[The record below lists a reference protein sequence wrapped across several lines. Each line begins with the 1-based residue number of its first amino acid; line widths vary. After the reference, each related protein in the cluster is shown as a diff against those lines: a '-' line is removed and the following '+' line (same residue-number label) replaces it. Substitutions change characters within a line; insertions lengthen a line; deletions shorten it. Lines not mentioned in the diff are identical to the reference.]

1 MDVSS
6 MAFLALVAMGV
17 FLLAGVA
24 QAVTGFGL
32 ALAAVPLLTLV
43 VEPAQA
49 VVVTVVVGTFIAAVG
64 WRQHVSYVEPPLVRR
79 LTGWAM
85 LGLPVGAFALSVLP
99 RRSMASVIA
108 VTVLLLVVAIAAG
121 VRLPSGVTAQRV
133 AGVVSGALLTSTAMN
148 GPPLVLVLQGMNG
161 SPRTFRAT
169 LQAVFCLHDLMA
181 LAAFAVLGAVD
192 STVMVAAA
200 GGLVGVRGGWWLG
213 GHVFDRL
220 SVVMFR
226 RGVLVSL
233 AGASLLACWNAW
245 A

>member
-1 MDVSS
+1 MSS
-6 MAFLALVAMGV
+6 MLTLALVALGV

-43 VEPAQA
+43 IEPAQA
-49 VVVTVVVGTFIAAVG
+49 VVVTVVVGAFITAVG
-64 WRQHVSYVEPPLVRR
+64 WRQHAAYVDPPLVRR
-79 LTGWAM
+79 LTGWAV
-85 LGLPVGAFALSVLP
+85 LGLPLGFLALSLLP
-99 RRSMASVIA
+99 RRTLASVIA
-108 VTVLLLVVAIAAG
+108 ATVLVLVVAIAVG
-121 VRLPSGVTAQRV
+121 VRLPSGTAAQRV
-133 AGVVSGALLTSTAMN
+133 AGFVSGVLLTSTAMN
-148 GPPLVLVLQGMNG
+148 GPPLVLVLQGMNA

-169 LQAVFCLHDLMA
+169 LQAVFCLHDLLA
-181 LAAFAVLGAVD
+181 LAGFIVLGAVD
-192 STVMVAAA
+192 STVLVAVG

-226 RGVLVSL
+226 RGVLGSL
-233 AGASLLACWNAW
+233 AAASVVACWNAW